1 MWVIKSHHHQ
11 SPKSGSPRNQNTMEG
26 YSR

>member
-11 SPKSGSPRNQNTMEG
+11 SPKNGYPRNQNTMDG